1 MITELHL
8 KNVGP
13 ASEFDLEFGER
24 LNIFTGDNGLGKTFL
39 LDIIWW
45 VFTRTWA
52 DNPAFPYQKQGEK
65 PEINYRFIGDDFLGG
80 EKGLTETKRVG
91 FSFKSQ
97 RWVRD
102 EEEGMLSF
110 GLIVYIRVDGSF
122 SVWDPV
128 RNLLDSTPIFSKPYH
143 FTPDSLWNGLEEG
156 DKILCNGLIRDWITW
171 QYHPKQAPTSPFN
184 LLSKVLKRLSPLH
197 SEQLKPGE
205 PKRISLEDV
214 RDIPTIDLPYGTIPI
229 TRVAAGMKR
238 ILGLAYLLVW
248 TWYEHTQAANLLSQE
263 PTNRLIL
270 LMDEVEAHLHPQWQR
285 SLLTSLLTVAE
296 CLKQQ
301 MHSQVIVTT
310 HSPLVMASV
319 EPLFDEKQDKLFLF
333 ELKKQNVTLHDVR
346 WAKQGDAVGWL
357 TSDIFGLQQARS
369 REAEHA
375 IDAAYAFMRNDNMRS
390 YPEHLRTKEL
400 IHQELLR
407 VLAADDPFWVRWIVE
422 TNGKKA

>member
-13 ASEFDLEFGER
+13 GAEFDVKFGER

-45 VFTRTWA
+45 ACTDTWA
-52 DNPAFPYQKQGEK
+52 DNPARFYQKNGAT
-65 PEINYRFIGDDFLGG
+65 PEIIYRILSGTVLERPRTSKFDFSNQTWTRY
-80 EKGLTETKRVG
+80 KGRLAKPGV
-91 FSFKSQ
+91 
-97 RWVRD
+97 
-102 EEEGMLSF
+102 
-110 GLIVYIRVDGSF
+110 IIYIRVDGSF
-122 SVWDPV
+122 SVWDPL
-128 RNLLDSTPIFSKPYH
+128 RNRGENAGKASPEAYH
-143 FTPDSLWNGLEEG
+143 FTSDFLWNGLEKD

-171 QYHPKQAPTSPFN
+171 QYHPKQDPTSPFS
-184 LLSKVLKRLSPLH
+184 LLSNVLKQLSPLH

-205 PKRISLEDV
+205 PTRISLEDV
-214 RDIPTIDLPYGTIPI
+214 RDIPTIDLLYGTIPI
-229 TRVAAGMKR
+229 THVAAGMKR

-248 TWYEHTQAANLLSQE
+248 TWYEHMQAANLLSQE
-263 PTNRLIL
+263 PAHRFIL

-296 CLKQQ
+296 CLNQQ

-333 ELKKQNVTLHDVR
+333 ELKKQNVTLHNVR

-369 REAEHA
+369 REAERA
-375 IDAAYAFMRNDNMRS
+375 IDAAYAFMRNDNMDK

-400 IHQELLR
+400 IHQELIK